1 MTVFKKISS
10 ILLVLSAVI
19 FIASCNKDE
28 DSNGIGIKNGFN
40 YSKGPG
46 QSAQDYVNG
55 SKYKSVTVEILHMAS
70 AKPTAASVDNLKSF
84 LETFLDKNSIRF
96 IYTSIPNGDKSTY
109 SFDEI
114 RAMELEHRTVF
125 NSGDNLSACL
135 FFVNADFSGNSG
147 NGSVLGVAYNNT
159 SMAVFEKTLKDN
171 TGGIFQ
177 PSLSTVETT
186 VMEHEFGHL
195 MGLVNNGAPLQ
206 SDHHDSANG
215 AHCDV
220 QSCLMYYAVEGS
232 DFLTNLQGGNVP
244 QLDSQCQA
252 DLDALR

>member
-10 ILLVLSAVI
+10 ILLVFSTLI
-19 FIASCNKDE
+19 FISSCNKDN
-28 DSNGIGIKNGFN
+28 DSNGIGVKNGFN

-46 QSAQDYVNG
+46 QSAQDYVND
-55 SKYKSVTVEILHMAS
+55 SKFKSVTVEILHMES
-70 AKPTAASVDNLKSF
+70 AKPTANAVSNLKSF
-84 LETFLDKNSIRF
+84 LENFLDKTTIGF
-96 IYTSIPNGDKSTY
+96 VYTSIPDGSKSSY

-114 RAMELEHRTVF
+114 RGMELEHRTVF

-135 FFVNADFSGNSG
+135 FFVDADFSGNG
-147 NGSVLGVAYNNT
+147 ENGSVLGVAYNNT

-186 VMEHEFGHL
+186 VMEHEFGHI

-220 QSCLMYYAVEGS
+220 QSCLMYFAVEGS

-244 QLDSQCQA
+244 QLDAQCQA
-252 DLDALR
+252 DLNALR